1 MRSVNDKI
9 IVGYEMQVHVVPAP
23 KGKPDAEKAAEPV
36 HMCGEL
42 KIPAARLG
50 AGEQGMQ
57 VLLEGSLQE
66 AIDEHFVTRVRHAV
80 DDAACH
86 LETMSNLLP
95 DAAKL
100 CVASSVAKRVYKDKL
115 TELVDQYDMLDED
128 CFWTHIV
135 LLQERLVS
143 YGATGHVVKRSVD
156 NIIWDMVCGNKP
168 GGMAGWERASGFY
181 HRYRSIVNALNQRLW
196 DMPGLEKGDDSYG
209 DFTDSLPLAGRRIVE
224 LLLDESEAMWSYD
237 LLKRELDGVQD
248 GKLTSLI
255 CDGENYMRMAIEDK
269 VHYFFAVVAREINKL
284 ECVKCHE
291 THDQDDINEA
301 GVCIDCQPFCDD
313 EED

>member
-1 MRSVNDKI
+1 VRSVNDKI
-9 IVGYEMQVHVVPAP
+9 VVGYEMQVHVTPAP
-23 KGKPDAEKAAEPV
+23 KGKPDADKSAKPV

-42 KIPAARLG
+42 SIPAARLG
-50 AGEQGMQ
+50 VGEQGMQ
-57 VLLEGSLQE
+57 TLIEGSLQE
-66 AIDEHFVTRVRHAV
+66 AIDEHFVTKVRFAV

-100 CVASSVAKRVYKDKL
+100 CVASSVAERVYKDKL
-115 TELVDQYDMLDED
+115 TEVVDQYDALDKD

-135 LLQERLVS
+135 LLQERLVQ
-143 YGATGHVVKRSVD
+143 HNPPEHFVKRCTD
-156 NIIWDMVCGNKP
+156 NSIWDMVCGNKP
-168 GGMAGWERASGFY
+168 GGMAGWERACGFH
-181 HRYRSIVNALNQRLW
+181 HRYNAVVSALNRRLW
-196 DMPGLEKGDDSYG
+196 DMKGLEKGDDSYG
-209 DFTDSLPLAGRRIVE
+209 DFCDSLPLAGRRIVE

-269 VHYFFAVVAREINKL
+269 VHYFFSVVARELNKR

-301 GVCIDCQPFCDD
+301 GVCIDCQPFDI